1 MEVFE
6 RIRYLR
12 KQKLHLTQEKFGN
25 RLGVSRDVIGNIEYN
40 RLANPEQ
47 KEPLIKLICKEFNV
61 NEDWLRTGA
70 GGDENIFIPEDAR
83 KYAKPGKAPITP
95 NEFKDFLAFLVRS
108 LPDDYLCK
116 AFLEFEKEREKGE

>member
-1 MEVFE
+1 MVIFN

-12 KQKLHLTQEKFGN
+12 KQKLHLTQEEFGSK
-25 RLGVSRDVIGNIEYN
+25 LGVTKSTISNIEN
-40 RLANPEQ
+40 GRFNITDTM
-47 KEPLIKLICKEFNV
+47 IKLLCSEFCV

-70 GGDENIFIPEDAR
+70 GGDENIFIPEDVR

-95 NEFKDFLAFLVRS
+95 DEFKDFLAFLVRS